1 MVSKTSGASTPQPT
15 TAQVPPVTQ
24 TEIRAAINDDFGD
37 LLSEWSVDNV
47 PNGATVHMREV
58 SGLVAEKK
66 EVDEIKDGKKTG
78 AKITKAF
85 VNIEYKGD
93 IKQGRLGKSSLK
105 AIFAVY
111 GTQAKNWKDKQLIAV
126 HDQFG
131 TNKFIKW
138 IPKPAE

>member
-1 MVSKTSGASTPQPT
+1 MVSGKQNATSNAGE
-15 TAQVPPVTQ
+15 VKPPVTQ
-24 TEIRAAINDDFGD
+24 TEIKQAINDDFGD
-37 LLSEWSVDNV
+37 LLNEWSVDNV
-47 PNGATVHMREV
+47 PNGATCIMKEV
-58 SGLVAEKK
+58 GGHVAEKK

-78 AKITKAF
+78 AKVTKAF
-85 VNIEYKGD
+85 VNIEYKNQ

-111 GTQAKNWKDKQLIAV
+111 GTSAKNWKDKQLIAV

-138 IPKPAE
+138 IPKPVE